1 MMVLVGAVQCRGEGS
16 VPALLQPPRGSNTA
30 LQSLAL
36 PPRGAHSA
44 AGSPAGGRPGQPPAG
59 GRYIILDRSNH
70 WSDYILLV
78 ITVVITAVAASS
90 CVAMAW

>member
-1 MMVLVGAVQCRGEGS
+1 MMVGQCSAGERAVCPPCSSPPGG
-16 VPALLQPPRGSNTA
+16 PTLPCKALLCPPGG
-30 LQSLAL
+30 
-36 PPRGAHSA
+36 PHSA

>member
-36 PPRGAHSA
+36 PPRGAPLCCRGPSGGAPRPA
-44 AGSPAGGRPGQPPAG
+44 ACWGALHHTGQVQP
-59 GRYIILDRSNH
+59 
-70 WSDYILLV
+70 LV
-78 ITVVITAVAASS
+78 
-90 CVAMAW
+90 